1 MDSGGLRRNKTSMND
16 LGSRPPFNRRRVTAA
31 LAVILVVA
39 VAALANSSYLLCS
52 LFDSA
57 CRDDANLQ
65 NPKSASCISDGSCNE
80 EPSLQDE
87 INCARR
93 VFEQTPCLVE
103 ACFGF
108 PAGAATPTPEALSL
122 LKETRTAFG
131 FPLDA
136 APPLTPEALSLLK
149 EARAACLASA
159 TPQTKVTVAPER
171 LSTSQID
178 ANDKLY
184 ASIRACIEAS
194 PCATDACYE
203 KYHGLFDVGE
213 ADRLSIERILADAKE
228 LCRAKA
234 SKPTP
239 GLMDGEY
246 SGVSSAV
253 CGAAMQSVT
262 VKIEGGRISWE
273 HATPIAP
280 GGSATKNRWTG
291 VIDSHGNIRAS
302 IAGLASF
309 SANGQYNNVHNKV
322 FMRGPNCTSAIPLT
336 IQGKKR

>member
-1 MDSGGLRRNKTSMND
+1 MDSGGLLRNKTSMND
-16 LGSRPPFNRRRVTAA
+16 LGSRPPSNRQWVTAA

-39 VAALANSSYLLCS
+39 VAALANSSSLLCS

-65 NPKSASCISDGSCNE
+65 KSVSTDCVSYGSCRDGG
-80 EPSLQDE
+80 SLQDE
-87 INCARR
+87 IVCARQ
-93 VFEQTPCLVE
+93 VFEQAPCAVE

-108 PAGAATPTPEALSL
+108 PTDT
-122 LKETRTAFG
+122 TR
-131 FPLDA
+131 
-136 APPLTPEALSLLK
+136 LTPEALLLLK

-203 KYHGLFDVGE
+203 KYHGLFDAGE

-302 IAGLASF
+302 IAGLAGF